1 MVQDESTVDE
11 LLRRLRERQRV
22 LGDAVEPVL
31 RERPTMEHVLLLL
44 FLATGSYMYLGA
56 RDFSAA
62 AAEFPQVMAG
72 MTAILSFL
80 ILVRNYLNVVI
91 PVLAVVFG
99 GYALY
104 TGGVEFLADEGG
116 FVRLAI
122 GAGLVLAVVAFRT
135 QLVDVSKSFIAEP
148 MQVLGEDDLIG
159 DDAPDDDAENDD
171 GAVDD
176 DAGVDD
182 ETESDSGAMYVYDI
196 DDPKGP
202 VVTGAL
208 CLGYMVLTFAIGMLY
223 ATPVFVAAWA
233 LWARMD
239 FPRGAALTGL
249 GLLCSYLFY
258 DVIQSDISEGWLTDW
273 QPTPPDVLY
282 AEYVNPL
289 VQPVLRLL
297 DRYVFLPIIDLL
309 PFAGILL

>member
-1 MVQDESTVDE
+1 M
-11 LLRRLRERQRV
+11 
-22 LGDAVEPVL
+22 LGDAIEPIL

-44 FLATGSYMYLGA
+44 FLATGSYMYIGA
-56 RDFSAA
+56 REFSPA

-91 PVLAVVFG
+91 PVLAVALG

-104 TGGVEFLADEGG
+104 TGGTGLLADDGG
-116 FVRLAI
+116 FVRLVI
-122 GAGLVLAVVAFRT
+122 GAGLIVAAVAFRT
-135 QLVDVSKSFIAEP
+135 QFVDLAKSFIAEP

-159 DDAPDDDAENDD
+159 DDAPDGDAETGD

-176 DAGVDD
+176 DADVDD
-182 ETESDSGAMYVYDI
+182 EAESDSGAMYVYDI

-202 VVTGAL
+202 IVTATL
-208 CLGYMVLTFAIGMLY
+208 CLGYMALTFAIGMLY
-223 ATPVFVAAWA
+223 ATPIFVLAWA
-233 LWARMD
+233 LWARLD
-239 FPRGAALTGL
+239 FARGAALTGL
-249 GLLCSYLFY
+249 GFLCSYLFY

-282 AEYVNPL
+282 AEYLNPL
-289 VQPVLRLL
+289 VQSVLRLL
-297 DRYVFLPIIDLL
+297 DRYVLLPIIELL